1 MKNFP
6 ASPRY
11 DAKHWASV
19 EISLNMIGSL
29 HVHIILQTIY
39 VLKREI
45 LQFLGLK
52 STVYNQER
60 VIMAHIRYYSIAVP
74 QINMSFQ
81 CNRSLNMIYSKVY
94 NSWDEVFYKIM
105 KEPLLVKK

>member
-1 MKNFP
+1 MQHQISGPMKFSMLFFPKFLACASLKYYGKNMENFP
-6 ASPRY
+6 GSPRY

-52 STVYNQER
+52 PAVYNRER
-60 VIMAHIRYYSIAVP
+60 L
-74 QINMSFQ
+74 QIKSG
-81 CNRSLNMIYSKVY
+81 L
-94 NSWDEVFYKIM
+94 
-105 KEPLLVKK
+105 